1 MKSRW
6 RTPRW
11 TIPFVLS
18 TIGVGWGAGMAGA
31 SRAQAPA
38 PTQPPPQA
46 AASDASS
53 ELAALRDEVAR
64 LRRLVPSQS
73 HAMQDVSYHYTNLW
87 FAGAKANWPLA
98 QFYLNETRSHIGWAV
113 RIIPKRKLTSGEV
126 ELEGIRQAF
135 DSGYL
140 AAVQQAIDARSTTRF
155 ADSYKR
161 SLEGC
166 YACHKASEKP
176 FLRPQVPTQPETQ
189 IVNFDPDATWP
200 E

>member
-1 MKSRW
+1 MMLKQR
-6 RTPRW
+6 
-11 TIPFVLS
+11 VLMS
-18 TIGVGWGAGMAGA
+18 LLAGAVGWSAGLAGA
-31 SRAQAPA
+31 TRAQTP
-38 PTQPPPQA
+38 PLSQPPGASPQA
-46 AASDASS
+46 DS

-113 RIIPKRKLTSGEV
+113 RIIPKRKVTSGEV

-140 AAVQQAIDARSTTRF
+140 AAVQQAIDARSATRF

-176 FLRPQVPTQPETQ
+176 FLRPQVPTLSEAQ
-189 IVNFDPDATWP
+189 IVNFDPNATWP
-200 E
+200 